1 MFGWRQE
8 GKVGMEEDGWEGKR
22 EVEAVVMEEV
32 VEETTEKEQ
41 MGIRT
46 KNNWPRV
53 WKKTILAPED
63 EVTF

>member
-22 EVEAVVMEEV
+22 EVEVKVVVAV

-46 KNNWPRV
+46 KRV
-53 WKKTILAPED
+53 WRKTILVPDD
-63 EVTF
+63 EVTL

>member
-8 GKVGMEEDGWEGKR
+8 GKVGMEEDGWEGNR
-22 EVEAVVMEEV
+22 EVEAVVVVKV

-46 KNNWPRV
+46 KRV
-53 WKKTILAPED
+53 WRKTILAPDD
-63 EVTF
+63 EVTL

>member
-22 EVEAVVMEEV
+22 EVEAVVVVKV

-46 KNNWPRV
+46 KNNQPRV
-53 WKKTILAPED
+53 WRKTILAPDD
-63 EVTF
+63 EVTL

>member
-22 EVEAVVMEEV
+22 EVEVMV

-46 KNNWPRV
+46 KNNQPRV
-53 WKKTILAPED
+53 WRKTILASDD
-63 EVTF
+63 EVTL

>member
-22 EVEAVVMEEV
+22 EVKEVVVKV

-46 KNNWPRV
+46 KRV
-53 WKKTILAPED
+53 WRKTILAPDD
-63 EVTF
+63 EVTL

>member
-8 GKVGMEEDGWEGKR
+8 GKVGMEEDGSEGKR
-22 EVEAVVMEEV
+22 EVKVVVAV

-46 KNNWPRV
+46 KNNWVRV
-53 WKKTILAPED
+53 WRKTILAPD
-63 EVTF
+63 DKVTL